1 MSLSLEILSVP
12 YTPCILL
19 DFHLA
24 ECSHCANIQPCNVI
38 SEKALRE
45 FWQKHSDAPRISAI
59 MAQAAKRA
67 KWQNLAEVR
76 QTSNS
81 ADVTGIDTIFN
92 IKGNAYRL
100 ITAIHYNR
108 QKVYIRHVFTHAE
121 YDRWNKG

>member
-1 MSLSLEILSVP
+1 M
-12 YTPCILL
+12 
-19 DFHLA
+19 LA
-24 ECSHCANIQPCNVI
+24 LCEYRIVHVI

-45 FWQKHSDAPRISAI
+45 FWQKHADAKDPLRSWLT
-59 MAQAAKRA
+59 AAKRA
-67 KWQNLAEVR
+67 KWRNLSEVR
-76 QTSNS
+76 QTFNS
-81 ADVTGIDTIFN
+81 ADVAGIYTIFN